1 MESLVLIK
9 KKLRE
14 KNIKKRK
21 KMNFKEKEKKDD
33 EIYKKLINLGC
44 VKEAELVLCYV
55 SVNLEVGTISFIK
68 NCLKIKKEVAVPVVF
83 KENLS
88 FYKIKSLEEL
98 HLTKLS
104 LLEPKPKKENLVLN
118 NEVNEKIVCIV
129 PGFVYSLKGQR
140 IGYGKGYYDKFL
152 AHFKC
157 FKIGICYDF
166 NLKRNIP
173 NNLFDVAVNLMVTE
187 KNVIKIN

>member
-14 KNIKKRK
+14 KNIRKRK
-21 KMNFKEKEKKDD
+21 KMKFKEKEKKDD
-33 EIYKKLINLGC
+33 EIHKKLISLSC
-44 VKEAELVLCYV
+44 VKKAELVLCYV
-55 SVNLEVGTISFIK
+55 SVNLEVETISFIK

-83 KENLS
+83 KENIS

-104 LLEPKPKKENLVLN
+104 LLEPKPKKENLVLD
-118 NEVNEKIVCIV
+118 EVNGKTICIV

-152 AHFKC
+152 ADFKC
-157 FKIGICYDF
+157 FKIGVCYDF

-173 NNLFDVAVNLMVTE
+173 NNCLDVAVNLIVTE
-187 KNVIKIN
+187 KNIFKIH

>member
-21 KMNFKEKEKKDD
+21 KMKFKEKEKKDD
-33 EIYKKLINLGC
+33 EIHKKLISLSY
-44 VKEAELVLCYV
+44 VKEAKLVLCYV
-55 SVNLEVGTISFIK
+55 SVNLEVGTINFIR

-118 NEVNEKIVCIV
+118 NEANEKIVCIV

-152 AHFKC
+152 ANFKC
-157 FKIGICYDF
+157 FKIGVCYDF

-173 NNLFDVAVNLMVTE
+173 NNYLDVAVNLMVTE
-187 KNVIKIN
+187 KNIVKIH